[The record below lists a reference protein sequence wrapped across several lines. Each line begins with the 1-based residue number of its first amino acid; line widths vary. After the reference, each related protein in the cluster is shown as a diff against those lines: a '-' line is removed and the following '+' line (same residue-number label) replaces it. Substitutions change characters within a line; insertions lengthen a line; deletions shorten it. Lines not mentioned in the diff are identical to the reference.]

1 MSFFLKILVFF
12 HMVITIPSYSI
23 CVSTLFLSRNFW
35 RQSKLSDLFSN
46 HTCPLLIP
54 WRHQEHSWFMAL
66 TFSTPKNSNNY
77 HFKCPINSNA
87 LILHETVT
95 FDFYLVCFSSKY
107 YLCLNITILIYL
119 YLLCNPTLCQRC
131 EFALDFSLSP

>member
-54 WRHQEHSWFMAL
+54 WRHQERSWFMAL

-87 LILHETVT
+87 FCT
-95 FDFYLVCFSSKY
+95 YLTWNSNFWFLPCFSSKY
-107 YLCLNITILIYL
+107 YLCLNLIYL

-131 EFALDFSLSP
+131 GFALDFSLSP